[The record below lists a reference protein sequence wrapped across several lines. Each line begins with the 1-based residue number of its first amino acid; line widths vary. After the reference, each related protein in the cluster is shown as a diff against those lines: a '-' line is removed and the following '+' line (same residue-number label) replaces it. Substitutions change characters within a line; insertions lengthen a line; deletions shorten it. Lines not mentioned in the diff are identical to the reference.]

1 MDGKRRIWLTVV
13 SGVGLLAGLLAFA
26 LYALLGGYTGGRTF
40 GAVYMTMSA
49 PYYEILSDELRAAV
63 EERGGRLLSRDPE
76 GDPDL
81 QVQEIY
87 DLIGQ
92 KVDGLFLDVLNTPAV
107 DAAVDAARAAG
118 IPVVALD
125 TPRADSRMADCTVT
139 SDNHMLGAQCARD
152 LLSRR
157 TSARVLVLSQN
168 DSVSMAQRVSGF
180 ARTLKTRENYAVVRT
195 IRCDDS
201 MSAARAETLAA
212 IDGGLEFDAVF
223 AVSDEMAIGAMTA
236 LTERERLDSVL
247 TYGVN
252 GSPDARLL
260 IDEGLMAGT
269 AAQRPGV
276 LARSAAACMYE
287 LLEGRRP
294 EAQYRIEGV
303 MIHRDNV
310 GQFGL
315 NDWQ

>member
-1 MDGKRRIWLTVV
+1 MDGKQRIWLTVV

-107 DAAVDAARAAG
+107 DAAVNAARAAG

-125 TPRADSRMADCTVT
+125 TPRADSRMVDCTVT
-139 SDNHMLGAQCARD
+139 SDNHMGRPVRPRSAQPPDIRPRARPVPERFGQHGTAGFRLCPHARD
-152 LLSRR
+152 VGELCRR
-157 TSARVLVLSQN
+157 ADDPLRRFHERGARG
-168 DSVSMAQRVSGF
+168 DPRG
-180 ARTLKTRENYAVVRT
+180 
-195 IRCDDS
+195 D
-201 MSAARAETLAA
+201 
-212 IDGGLEFDAVF
+212 
-223 AVSDEMAIGAMTA
+223 
-236 LTERERLDSVL
+236 
-247 TYGVN
+247 
-252 GSPDARLL
+252 
-260 IDEGLMAGT
+260 
-269 AAQRPGV
+269 
-276 LARSAAACMYE
+276 
-287 LLEGRRP
+287 
-294 EAQYRIEGV
+294 
-303 MIHRDNV
+303 
-310 GQFGL
+310 
-315 NDWQ
+315 

>member
-1 MDGKRRIWLTVV
+1 MDGKQRIWLTVV

-92 KVDGLFLDVLNTPAV
+92 KVDGLFLDVLNTPAG

-125 TPRADSRMADCTVT
+125 TPRADSRMVDCTVT
-139 SDNHMLGAQCARD
+139 ERFGQHGAAGFRLCPHARD
-152 LLSRR
+152 VGELCRRADDLLRR
-157 TSARVLVLSQN
+157 FHERGARG
-168 DSVSMAQRVSGF
+168 DPRG
-180 ARTLKTRENYAVVRT
+180 
-195 IRCDDS
+195 D
-201 MSAARAETLAA
+201 
-212 IDGGLEFDAVF
+212 
-223 AVSDEMAIGAMTA
+223 
-236 LTERERLDSVL
+236 
-247 TYGVN
+247 
-252 GSPDARLL
+252 
-260 IDEGLMAGT
+260 
-269 AAQRPGV
+269 
-276 LARSAAACMYE
+276 
-287 LLEGRRP
+287 
-294 EAQYRIEGV
+294 
-303 MIHRDNV
+303 
-310 GQFGL
+310 
-315 NDWQ
+315 